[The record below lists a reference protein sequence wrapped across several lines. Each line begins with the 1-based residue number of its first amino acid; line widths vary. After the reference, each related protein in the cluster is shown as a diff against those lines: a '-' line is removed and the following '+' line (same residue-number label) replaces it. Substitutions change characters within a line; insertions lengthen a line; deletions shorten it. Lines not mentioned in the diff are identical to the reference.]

1 MNELQVINDEI
12 TMTSVE
18 VTKLINKFRRE
29 ENNEKVLQH
38 KNFMASIRSELE
50 SLEKAGIEVPE
61 LNIKL
66 GSYKDKQN
74 QERKC
79 YIMGRS
85 WIMQMCNKESALVR
99 YKTQQYIE
107 ALENKIKE
115 QNTPTL
121 TRKQELQLKLFSKDS
136 IEVVNA
142 HKELVE
148 LEVQEAT
155 KPLKDK
161 IKEDEPLVAFSERVL
176 KEGDNILIRDLAK
189 IASDE
194 GYKIGEKRL
203 YNKLREWNYICKTST
218 KPTQYAMERDYFVVE
233 TNTINTPYGTKQVFT
248 TKATP
253 KAQVHIV
260 ERLMKELNN
269 KELSLIVEDD
279 EIE

>member
-1 MNELQVINDEI
+1 MMELQTKEI
-12 TMTSVE
+12 QTIPSYEIAKMMEVE
-18 VTKLINKFRRE
+18 HP
-29 ENNEKVLQH
+29 KVLRMIEGDKTHIGIIPTLDKAQ
-38 KNFMASIRSELE
+38 MGSISYF
-50 SLEKAGIEVPE
+50 
-61 LNIKL
+61 IKS
-66 GSYKDKQN
+66 SYKDTMNREKV
-74 QERKC
+74 C
-79 YIMGRS
+79 YECTKMGCD
-85 WIMQMCNKESALVR
+85 MLANKMTGEKGILFTAR
-99 YKTQQYIE
+99 YVKKFNE
-107 ALENKIKE
+107 MEKLLLE
-115 QNTPTL
+115 QNTPSL
-121 TRKQELQLKLFSKDS
+121 TKKQELQLKLFSKDS
-136 IEVVNA
+136 MEVVNA

-161 IKEDEPLVAFSERVL
+161 IKEDEPLVAFSERIL

-194 GYKIGEKRL
+194 GYKTGEKRL

-218 KPTQYAMERDYFVVE
+218 KPTQYAMGRDYFVVE

-279 EIE
+279 EVE